1 MVPMVRSSGCIRSY
15 KALLW
20 LAAVGVGLFVSSHT
34 LAQRSETQA
43 GAGAAHD
50 EVLWHAGDID
60 SAFAAARSARKPVL
74 LYWGADWCPPCSR
87 LKATVFRRPE
97 FVERTRQFVA
107 VNLDGDEPGA
117 QRLGEEFG
125 VDGYPT
131 VIVLTPD
138 REEITRIPIALE
150 MDQYVRALDVALT
163 ASQPATA
170 AYAAVLSGVATD
182 SDLRLLGYYAWIQDR
197 ERLVAESQLPA
208 TLKALEATYPI
219 RLAVEKS
226 RLLIAYL
233 AAYALADWGEEGAPA
248 LTGEEL
254 RWARARLQEIL
265 QDPAQ
270 VQANLLDIVYG
281 AHWMYALVAEPADA
295 AAEALADAWEA
306 TLAAIR
312 DDPGTSAVNR
322 IGTLYGTLCLLE
334 TRQPDKAPPRRLVRA
349 VRRAVREADRATE
362 DPYAR
367 MDLFSAAYGALSVAG
382 LYDEAYEFITREV
395 ERSHSPD
402 YIMLSLAEWAQ
413 WEGQASEA
421 LSWAKRA
428 WQEAQ
433 GPATRFQRG
442 TSYVHMLVQLAPDA
456 KVPIEDT
463 SIALFREASETQD
476 AFFLRTTRYMRRL
489 ETYLLE
495 WNVDGDRAPSVAR
508 IRAEVM
514 AICDSIAEDGP
525 SRATCR
531 TFLAEQSSSEAPI

>member
-1 MVPMVRSSGCIRSY
+1 MPMVRSSGCIRFY

-20 LAAVGVGLFVSSHT
+20 LAVVGVGLSVSSHT
-34 LAQRSETQA
+34 LAQQSETQA
-43 GAGAAHD
+43 GAGASHD
-50 EVLWHAGDID
+50 EILWHAGDID
-60 SAFAAARSARKPVL
+60 SAIAAARAARKPVL

-107 VNLDGDEPGA
+107 VDLDGDEPGA

-138 REEITRIPIALE
+138 REEITRIPITLE
-150 MDQYVRALDVALT
+150 REQYVRALDVALT

-170 AYAAVLSGVATD
+170 AYAAVQSGVATD

-197 ERLVAESQLPA
+197 ERLVAESELPA
-208 TLKALEATYPI
+208 TLKALEASYPS

-226 RLLIAYL
+226 RLFVAYL
-233 AAYALADWGEEGAPA
+233 AGHALADWGDEGAPA

-254 RWARARLQEIL
+254 RWARSRLQEIL

-270 VQANLLDIVYG
+270 VQANFLDVLYG

-295 AAEALADAWEA
+295 GAEALAEVWES
-306 TLAAIR
+306 TLTGIR
-312 DDPGTSAVNR
+312 EDSGTSAITR
-322 IGTLYGTLCLLE
+322 IRTLYGTLCLWAA
-334 TRQPDKAPPRRLVRA
+334 RQPDQEPPRRLVRA
-349 VRRAVREADRATE
+349 VRRAVREADRATD

-382 LYDEAYEFITREV
+382 LYDEAYEFMTREV

-402 YIMLSLAEWAQ
+402 YIMLSLANWAQ

-421 LSWAKRA
+421 LSWGHRA

-433 GPATRFQRG
+433 GPATRFERG
-442 TSYVHMLVQLAPDA
+442 TRYLHMLVQLAPEA
-456 KVPIEDT
+456 KMPIEDT
-463 SIALFREASETQD
+463 TIALFREASEAQD
-476 AFFLRTTRYMRRL
+476 AFFLRTTRSMRRL

-495 WNVDGDRAPSVAR
+495 WNVDGVRAPSVAH
-508 IRAEVM
+508 IRTEVM
-514 AICDSIAEDGP
+514 AICDNIAEDGP

-531 TFLAEQSSSEAPI
+531 TFLAKQSSSEAPI